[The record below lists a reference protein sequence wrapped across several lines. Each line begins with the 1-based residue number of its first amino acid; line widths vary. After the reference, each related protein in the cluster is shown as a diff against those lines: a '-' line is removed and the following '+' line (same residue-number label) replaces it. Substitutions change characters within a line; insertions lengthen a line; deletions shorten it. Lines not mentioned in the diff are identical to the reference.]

1 MAGPP
6 PPEVAE
12 DKRDIMREVALTYRR
27 ETRAAQAEG
36 AKPPE
41 QHHRAYEAAHAKYVE
56 LDPEAPADRLAQ
68 SGVVSNMIAHAI
80 RADSKW
86 FWHGPDR

>member
-6 PPEVAE
+6 PPEVAD
-12 DKRDIMREVALTYRR
+12 DKRAIMREVALTYRR
-27 ETRAAQAEG
+27 ETRAAQAAR
-36 AKPPE
+36 AKPSE

-56 LDPEAPADRLAQ
+56 LDPEAPSDRLVQ
-68 SGVVSNMIAHAI
+68 SRIVTNMIANAI
-80 RADSKW
+80 RTDSRW